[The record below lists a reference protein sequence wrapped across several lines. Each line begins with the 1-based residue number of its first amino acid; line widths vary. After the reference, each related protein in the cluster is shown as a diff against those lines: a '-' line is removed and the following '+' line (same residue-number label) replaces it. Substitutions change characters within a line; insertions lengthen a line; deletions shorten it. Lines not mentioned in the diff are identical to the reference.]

1 MNRVVKSS
9 QAGFTLVELTLS
21 MAFIALLLL
30 GIAMLTMQIS
40 TIYNKGLT
48 IRAVNEAGQ
57 LISRD
62 IQNTLNGAIASDD
75 GVIIKRDGGGGR
87 LCANNTVYAWNYG
100 AHLTSGG
107 FNGNQNILT
116 DGTTGVRLLKF
127 TGDSTYCTPVS
138 GSYKQL
144 PTSSETTSSVH
155 LLKEGDNSLALHNPF
170 SLSESTVTGDT
181 TGQRMYAVS
190 FTLGT
195 TSEPELD
202 AGNCAVPQSK
212 TDDSYCAVNV
222 FNFTARAGNKQSE
235 E

>member
-1 MNRVVKSS
+1 MNRAVKSS
-9 QAGFTLVELTLS
+9 QSGFTLVELTLS
-21 MAFIALLLL
+21 MAFIAMLLL

-48 IRAVNEAGQ
+48 MRAVNEAGQ

-75 GVIIKRDGGGGR
+75 GVIVRYDTGGGR

-100 AHLTSGG
+100 KYLTSGG

-116 DGTTGVRLLKF
+116 DGTTGIRLLKF

-138 GSYKQL
+138 GAYKQL
-144 PTSSETTSSVH
+144 PVSSATTSWVH
-155 LLKEGDNSLALHNPF
+155 LLKEGDSSLALHKF
-170 SLSESTVTGDT
+170 TLGSTVVTGDT
-181 TGQRMYAVS
+181 TGQRIYTVS

-195 TSEPELD
+195 TNEEELN
-202 AGNCAVPQSK
+202 ATSCPAPKSA

-222 FNFTARAGNKQSE
+222 FNFTARAGNKQAE